1 MDARF
6 FIENGQIFALWFL
19 ISLAI
24 LIFWLSIEIIVEKIH
39 KNKQRKN
46 RKNARIKQE
55 QKAKKDYIQKIR
67 SSQQVKKVMSD
78 DEI

>member
-46 RKNARIKQE
+46 KKNARIKQE